1 MKKESEITAYAE
13 MSLVKFLPGG
23 GGGGGE
29 EYILFVVFIL
39 LGLLLF
45 FNSFQG
51 HFNSLTP
58 FLIKVTFFLFN
69 YTLCPLSQIR
79 QSIIL
84 LFFYFG
90 NRKGQASKSANM

>member
-13 MSLVKFLPGG
+13 MSLVKNFPGG
-23 GGGGGE
+23 GG
-29 EYILFVVFIL
+29 EYIL
-39 LGLLLF
+39 LF
-45 FNSFQG
+45 SSFPDFCFFLNSFQG

-84 LFFYFG
+84 FFFFYFG
-90 NRKGQASKSANM
+90 NRKGQAYKSANM